1 MVALR
6 THLDLQQHEKLHL
19 VGRWQES
26 ELVFTSSLGI
36 PLDLRNLLRDYKEV
50 LVNAGL
56 LSIRFHDL
64 CHTAASIMLNRNIPI
79 LTVSRILGQL
89 KPSVTLDIYG
99 HLIPGAQLEAARIMD
114 EAFSFVPFDMTQRK
128 LESAFSNKKSD
139 IHP

>member
-1 MVALR
+1 M
-6 THLDLQQHEKLHL
+6 HLA
-19 VGRWQES
+19 GRWQES
-26 ELVFTSSLGI
+26 DLVFTSSIGT
-36 PLDLRNLLRDYKEV
+36 PMDLRNPLRDYKEV

-56 LSIRFHDL
+56 PPIRFHDL
-64 CHTAASIMLNRNIPI
+64 RHTAASIMLNRNIPV
-79 LTVSRILGQL
+79 LTVSRILGHS